1 MFTPTLRSALLS
13 ASALA
18 LAACGDD
25 GGATP
30 AIDAPVVPTVDAALW
45 DAAGPTCTQS
55 GGTNVAAV
63 MITDIPQAALL
74 VTAPAG
80 DRRLFIVGRDGGIFI
95 YDQGALLPQP
105 FLDIGDGVGL
115 VAGGEQGLL
124 GLAFHPDYLRNRRFF
139 VYYTTSNANVIAEY
153 TASAADPNQAD
164 PTGQIVLSVPDFA
177 GNHNGGMIEFG
188 RDGLLYIGTGDG
200 GGGGDPQENG
210 QDPTDL
216 LGKLLRVDVDNV
228 TPPARYSVP
237 AGNPFAAGGG
247 AGEIFALGLRNPW
260 RWTFD
265 PSNDDLYIGDV
276 GQGEIEEVDVLPLA
290 SAAGANFGWDQY
302 EGSQC
307 FEPPCDPAG
316 KTLPVVEF
324 THGQGWCSVIGG
336 AVYRGTCFPDLVG
349 RYFYTDYCAGG
360 LQSFVYAGGAA
371 TERVDHDGAFP
382 GGPTSLHPDG
392 LGELY
397 LTSENGNVYRLEATP

>member
-25 GGATP
+25 GGATL
-30 AIDAPVVPTVDAALW
+30 AIDALVVPTVDAALW

-200 GGGGDPQENG
+200 GGGGDMPKNAQNPG
-210 QDPTDL
+210 VL
-216 LGKLLRVDVDNV
+216 LGKILRVNVDNATLPFPHTASLADNLFRM
-228 TPPARYSVP
+228 TP
-237 AGNPFAAGGG
+237 GGG
-247 AGEIFALGLRNPW
+247 AGEIWAPRPAQSLCDSG
-260 RWTFD
+260 
-265 PSNDDLYIGDV
+265 PSTSSNRRPVHRRRRPGRDRGGRRPCWPV
-276 GQGEIEEVDVLPLA
+276 
-290 SAAGANFGWDQY
+290 
-302 EGSQC
+302 
-307 FEPPCDPAG
+307 PPA
-316 KTLPVVEF
+316 
-324 THGQGWCSVIGG
+324 
-336 AVYRGTCFPDLVG
+336 
-349 RYFYTDYCAGG
+349 
-360 LQSFVYAGGAA
+360 
-371 TERVDHDGAFP
+371 
-382 GGPTSLHPDG
+382 PTSG
-392 LGELY
+392 W
-397 LTSENGNVYRLEATP
+397 TTRAARAS